1 MAREGKDWLE
11 KEDNF
16 IFKKLKEGKEVS
28 EFSEQLKRKTE
39 SVQARMEELFA
50 NMHEEKTINEIATE
64 LGIDSA
70 KVAAILGKEDEAVE
84 EAVGDDLGEDEEVGE
99 AEDEE
104 EEEPAPPAKPAA
116 ASSKTPVK
124 ETPTKATPAKETPT
138 KATPAKETP
147 AKATP
152 AKETPVKAPPV
163 KETPVKETPAK
174 PTPAKVTPTKDA
186 PKLEVKKPETE
197 LEALTEI
204 VELLKAQNA
213 LLAKK

>member
-70 KVAAILGKEDEAVE
+70 KVSAILGKEDDAVE
-84 EAVGDDLGEDEEVGE
+84 EAVEDDLGEDEEVGE
-99 AEDEE
+99 AEEE
-104 EEEPAPPAKPAA
+104 AEEEPAPPAKPAA

-124 ETPTKATPAKETPT
+124 ETPTTTPVKETPV

-152 AKETPVKAPPV
+152 AKETPVKPTPA
-163 KETPVKETPAK
+163 KETPAKETPAK

-204 VELLKAQNA
+204 IELLKVQNA

>member
-70 KVAAILGKEDEAVE
+70 KVSAILGKEDDAVE
-84 EAVGDDLGEDEEVGE
+84 EAVEDDLGEDEEVGE
-99 AEDEE
+99 AEEE
-104 EEEPAPPAKPAA
+104 AEEEPAPPAKPAA

-124 ETPTKATPAKETPT
+124 ETPTKTPVKETPVKET
-138 KATPAKETP
+138 PVKATP

-152 AKETPVKAPPV
+152 AKETPVKPTPA
-163 KETPVKETPAK
+163 KETPAKETPAK

-204 VELLKAQNA
+204 IELLKVQNA